1 MFSLQLPPRPLHCQ
15 LFLRDV
21 ARPFA
26 GGGKFGS
33 DSSDL
38 VTPVRAEPVAAADQQ
53 QTVGHVTD
61 VRVCHVGRLQKYEH
75 VSFSSFFVTFKLK
88 GSFFADE
95 LKMRNIIY
103 SDKTNVQWQSIVQ
116 IC

>member
-15 LFLRDV
+15 LLLRDV
-21 ARPFA
+21 ARPLS

-61 VRVCHVGRLQKYEH
+61 VWVRHVGRLQNMN
-75 VSFSSFFVTFKLK
+75 TFHFHHFLSTPKED
-88 GSFFADE
+88 FFAD
-95 LKMRNIIY
+95 
-103 SDKTNVQWQSIVQ
+103 
-116 IC
+116 